1 MTPQEASWIVQ
12 QTEQRYGLPPGLL
25 NSVWQQESGGST
37 DLNLKGP
44 ELSRGRGRA
53 VGPFQIVPYYHPSAT
68 LSSFA
73 AQADYA
79 GKLLS
84 EGGVRKYYGAGVAP
98 AGHPTTD
105 QYEQQ
110 VMSRL
115 AGGTTIP
122 VSDIAPGPA
131 YEGGSIMPVSAFPN
145 QQLPPMMGALPPGL
159 SAPGAPPPHPG
170 LAAMALGDIIAGVGG
185 GAQTGAL
192 RQVMSQ
198 MAPPSQQEWIR
209 NALHSRQLDQQR
221 ARDLGMTKMGPY
233 ESRRMDYLDEQN
245 RINALKLEHERA
257 KLRQQASGN
266 RGDIQDYELR
276 DSQGKI
282 VGYESRAPGDPFAAV
297 PEGVGRYKI
306 STFKGKGTGS
316 MEGKANTALQLIDQL
331 ETLAFGEIDPETNE
345 FIGAP
350 GIFSGKSGGVVGLA
364 AGAGETASQWLSQD
378 DPRYKVYMDFT
389 KGAMAPIVKGLGDSG
404 NIGQKEQE
412 RALKMLPDPWT
423 DSEPVARRKIE
434 MLKKTLKSWI
444 TGRKSDA

>member
-1 MTPQEASWIVQ
+1 
-12 QTEQRYGLPPGLL
+12 
-25 NSVWQQESGGST
+25 
-37 DLNLKGP
+37 
-44 ELSRGRGRA
+44 
-53 VGPFQIVPYYHPSAT
+53 
-68 LSSFA
+68 
-73 AQADYA
+73 
-79 GKLLS
+79 
-84 EGGVRKYYGAGVAP
+84 
-98 AGHPTTD
+98 
-105 QYEQQ
+105 
-110 VMSRL
+110 
-115 AGGTTIP
+115 
-122 VSDIAPGPA
+122 
-131 YEGGSIMPVSAFPN
+131 
-145 QQLPPMMGALPPGL
+145 
-159 SAPGAPPPHPG
+159 
-170 LAAMALGDIIAGVGG
+170 MALGDIIAGVGG